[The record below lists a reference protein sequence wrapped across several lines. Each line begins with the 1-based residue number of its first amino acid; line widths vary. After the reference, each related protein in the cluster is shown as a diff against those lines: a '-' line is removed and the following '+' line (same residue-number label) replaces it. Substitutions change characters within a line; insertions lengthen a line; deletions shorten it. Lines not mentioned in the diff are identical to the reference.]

1 MDAVDNVV
9 DSTDRL
15 LTVLGRATAE
25 FNRSRNAPVWV
36 DDLMLVAKDLVSA
49 VEHGLRPF
57 SASVRVSE
65 RERRQR
71 GSSG

>member
-1 MDAVDNVV
+1 MDAVDKVV

-15 LTVLGRATAE
+15 LTVLGRAE

-49 VEHGLRPF
+49 VEDGLRPF

-71 GSSG
+71 RGSGG